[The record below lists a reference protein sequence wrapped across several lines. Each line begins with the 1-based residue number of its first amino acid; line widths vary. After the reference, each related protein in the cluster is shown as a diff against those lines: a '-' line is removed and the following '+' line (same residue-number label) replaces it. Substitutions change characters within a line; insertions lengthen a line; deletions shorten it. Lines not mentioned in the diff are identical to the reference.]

1 MSRDCTPSS
10 ATRTPQP
17 RRTACAGWSGER
29 ARARG
34 GPAPSVLRPPRTQEH
49 RPRGIRQAVRDADP
63 GARQRRRWIARRRAR
78 DRARPEQ
85 PQHRGRAGA
94 RDAARHGLDDA
105 RRGRWRCAQSRPV
118 RVGRSRG
125 GAPARREDRRAR
137 RAVAGPGSDR
147 LRDHGRVPDARAAE
161 RVAERDRRAP
171 GRARR
176 RGASSL
182 SDIVVGIDAGASK
195 TRAFAVDRAGTV
207 VGRGAGGGGNLLT
220 SPDPQG
226 AIAAALAEALG
237 GRGADAIVLSCAG
250 GDRETERARGQEILA
265 RLAPPGA
272 KLLVTHDAIAA
283 LYAGNPTGCGVVL
296 IAGTGSIAYGRN
308 EEGEEDR
315 AGGWGYLIGDEG
327 SAVWCGLEA
336 LRAVAH
342 TVDGRGTPTK
352 LEALIFHE
360 LGVGEFGDVLPFV
373 YGRPHPAPAIA
384 AATRALAVASA
395 EGDAIANG
403 ILQRGATSLARAA
416 AVVALTLGLPG
427 GPVYLSG
434 GAFDN
439 LPILQRLVRLELLG
453 VLPQA
458 TVEPVREE
466 PAMGAARI
474 AMELAW
480 SVAR

>member
-1 MSRDCTPSS
+1 MK
-10 ATRTPQP
+10 
-17 RRTACAGWSGER
+17 
-29 ARARG
+29 
-34 GPAPSVLRPPRTQEH
+34 GPL
-49 RPRGIRQAVRDADP
+49 
-63 GARQRRRWIARRRAR
+63 
-78 DRARPEQ
+78 
-85 PQHRGRAGA
+85 
-94 RDAARHGLDDA
+94 
-105 RRGRWRCAQSRPV
+105 
-118 RVGRSRG
+118 
-125 GAPARREDRRAR
+125 
-137 RAVAGPGSDR
+137 
-147 LRDHGRVPDARAAE
+147 
-161 RVAERDRRAP
+161 
-171 GRARR
+171 
-176 RGASSL
+176 
-182 SDIVVGIDAGASK
+182 VVGIDAGGTK
-195 TRAFAVDRAGTV
+195 TRAFAVDRGGEV
-207 VGRGAGGGGNLLT
+207 VGRGAGGGGNLLS

-226 AIAAALAEALG
+226 SIGAALAEALD
-237 GRGADAIVLSCAG
+237 GRAAEAIVLSCAG
-250 GDRETERARGQEILA
+250 GDRKADGERGRDILA
-265 RLAPPGA
+265 RVAPPGA
-272 KLLVTHDAIAA
+272 RLLVTHDAIAA
-283 LYAGNPTGCGVVL
+283 LYAGNPAGCGVVL
-296 IAGTGSIAYGRN
+296 ISGTGSIAYGRN

-480 SVAR
+480 GATV